1 MPLNHVNVALVLA
14 LGNAVLL
21 PRVPLLANH
30 ALTVTLGIAITIAV
44 LAAGRRAWV
53 DAGMGTAVAAILGF
67 ARVRWPDTDGLLL
80 VLITTAIL
88 AFVFLNLTLLI
99 GPWSRFFRPRFVRL
113 MKHRRHVGVVS
124 LLLALTHVNIVLSSY
139 YNNQVPLALMIGSNV
154 FGAASIYIIELL
166 GLTSW
171 DWAQGK
177 ITLRWWG
184 VIHILTLLPYLGLL
198 GLGWRGGGLT
208 PLEKI
213 ILVGIAVWW
222 LWLAPWRVQHFAHR
236 TPNGWRQLHLLVYA
250 AYLSVVVHIW
260 RGVVGNR
267 PLSTQVVFW
276 LPVVFVVGSHAIG
289 LFLKYRQQAVRRA
302 AASAVPPPTV
312 TAVRPPQT
320 PS

>member
-1 MPLNHVNVALVLA
+1 MPLNYVNVALVLA

-21 PRVPLLANH
+21 PRIPALADR
-30 ALTVTLGIAITIAV
+30 ALPITLGCAVIIAV
-44 LAAGRRAWV
+44 LATARRAWV
-53 DAGMGTAVAAILGF
+53 DAGLGAVIALILGL
-67 ARVRWPDTDGLLL
+67 ARLRWPATDGLLL

-88 AFVFLNLTLLI
+88 AFVFLNATLLI

-154 FGAASIYIIELL
+154 FGAASIYIMELL

-177 ITLRWWG
+177 VTLRWWG
-184 VIHILTLLPYLGLL
+184 IIHILTLLPYLGLL

-222 LWLAPWRVQHFAHR
+222 LWLAPWRVQRFAHR

-267 PLSTQVVFW
+267 PLFTQVVFW
-276 LPVVFVVGSHAIG
+276 LPVAFVVGSHAVG
-289 LFLKYRQQAVRRA
+289 LYLKFRQQAARRTA
-302 AASAVPPPTV
+302 ATPPPTIT
-312 TAVRPPQT
+312 TASPPPT